1 MYNCADMHICDCCLC
16 ACMRTHIHTFIGSS
30 IQAYMHTHMH
40 TCIHTCRLINAQCSL
55 RTYGCGFRVARCL
68 PFISGVIQGSFR
80 VYGFGPFPGSFVFPC
95 ARFDVGHAVSF
106 GLQVAGLIRWFRC
119 LRCLGSLSKPADS
132 HLYKGSRRAHESLEV
147 QTSKISRGLGFRVYR
162 VRV

>member
-1 MYNCADMHICDCCLC
+1 
-16 ACMRTHIHTFIGSS
+16 MRTQTCTIVHTCIYVIVVCVHVCVHIHTFIGSF
-30 IQAYMHTHMH
+30 IQAYMHTCIHAYMHTCMHTYMH
-40 TCIHTCRLINAQCSL
+40 TCIHTCRLINAHCSL

-80 VYGFGPFPGSFVFPC
+80 VYGLGPFPRSFVFPC

-119 LRCLGSLSKPADS
+119 LRCLGSLSKPAE
-132 HLYKGSRRAHESLEV
+132 SRLFQE
-147 QTSKISRGLGFRVYR
+147 GP
-162 VRV
+162 